1 MNEFELSY
9 RGKEDS
15 FSVIRKTEPA
25 ELEDIKTFLYGR
37 KIIQWTK
44 PYEKFVNMLF
54 FGDNLKILRN
64 LIDRKDLK
72 GKIKLI
78 YIDPPF
84 STNNI
89 YRSGSERVSTISSS
103 KEDRIAY
110 EDTYQGAEY
119 IEFLR
124 KRLIL
129 LREILADDGSI
140 YLHIDEKI
148 GHYVKI
154 IMDEIFGKENFIN
167 HISRIKCNPK
177 NFKRSAYGNI
187 KDVIL
192 FYSKTDSYIWNDSK
206 EDYTEDEINR
216 LFRKI
221 DNQGRRYTTNPIH
234 APGETKNGP
243 TGQPW
248 KGLNPQ
254 KGRHWRYHPDRLT
267 ELDEKG
273 LIEWSRN
280 GNPRIIIY
288 ADEYKKKKKKRQD
301 IWLFKDPPYPKY
313 PTEKNEE
320 LIKMII
326 QASSNPSDIVL
337 DSFAG
342 SGTTLTAAEKLNRKW
357 IGIDNSPVAIET
369 TINRI
374 LKIQHHQPFVL
385 ISETRKTQELKFL
398 AHWSHTLDTENSA

>member
-1 MNEFELSY
+1 MNELELSY
-9 RGKEDS
+9 KGKKDS
-15 FSVIRKTEPA
+15 FSVISETKPA
-25 ELEDIKTFLYGR
+25 ELEELKLFYYGR
-37 KIIQWTK
+37 EIAQGIQ
-44 PYEKFVNMLF
+44 PHEKFRNLLF
-54 FGDNLKILRN
+54 FGDNLRILKN
-64 LIDRKDLK
+64 LINRKDLK
-72 GKIKLI
+72 DKIKLI

-103 KEDRIAY
+103 KEDKIAY

-119 IEFLR
+119 IAFLT

-140 YLHIDEKI
+140 YVHIDEKI

-154 IMDEIFGKENFIN
+154 IMDEIFGIENFIN

-177 NFKRSAYGNI
+177 NFKRSAYGNT
-187 KDVIL
+187 KDMVL
-192 FYSKTDSYIWNDSK
+192 FYSKTGSYIWNESK
-206 EDYTEDEINR
+206 EDYTEADIIR
-216 LFRKI
+216 LFHKK
-221 DNQGRRYTTNPIH
+221 DDKGRRYTTNPIH

-248 KGLNPQ
+248 KGLNPPE
-254 KGRHWRYHPDRLT
+254 GRHWRYHPDRLT
-267 ELDEKG
+267 ELDEQG

-280 GNPRIIIY
+280 GNPRVIIF
-288 ADEYKKKKKKRQD
+288 AEGRKKKRQD
-301 IWLFKDPPYPKY
+301 IWLFKDPQYPKY

-320 LIKMII
+320 LLKVII
-326 QASSNPSDIVL
+326 QASSNPGDIVL

-342 SGTTLTAAEKLNRKW
+342 SGTTLTAAEKLNRGW

-369 TINRI
+369 TIKRI
-374 LKIQHHQPFVL
+374 SNIQNHQPFALMSESKKSQEL
-385 ISETRKTQELKFL
+385 ISLTLELL
-398 AHWSHTLDTENSA
+398 LSG

>member
-1 MNEFELSY
+1 MNELELSY
-9 RGKEDS
+9 KGKKDA
-15 FSVIRKTEPA
+15 FSVIRETKPA
-25 ELEDIKTFLYGR
+25 ELEEIKNFSYGR
-37 KIIQWTK
+37 EIAQGIQ
-44 PYEKFVNMLF
+44 PHEKFRNLLF
-54 FGDNLKILRN
+54 FGDNRRILKN
-64 LIDRKDLK
+64 LITRKDLK
-72 GKIKLI
+72 DKIKLI

-103 KEDRIAY
+103 KEDTIAY

-119 IEFLR
+119 IAFLT

-140 YLHIDEKI
+140 YVHIDEKI

-154 IMDEIFGKENFIN
+154 IMDEIFGIENFIN

-177 NFKRSAYGNI
+177 NFKRSAYGNV
-187 KDVIL
+187 KDIIL
-192 FYSKTDSYIWNDSK
+192 FYSKTGSYIWNDSK
-206 EDYTEDEINR
+206 EDYTEADIIR
-216 LFRKI
+216 LFRKK
-221 DNQGRRYTTNPIH
+221 DDKGRRYTTNPIH
-234 APGETKNGP
+234 APGETKKGP

-248 KGLNPQ
+248 KGLNPPE
-254 KGRHWRYHPDRLT
+254 GRHWRYHPDRLT

-273 LIEWSRN
+273 LIEWSKN
-280 GNPRIIIY
+280 GNPRVIIF
-288 ADEYKKKKKKRQD
+288 ADGRKKKRQD

-320 LIKMII
+320 LLKVII
-326 QASSNPSDIVL
+326 QASSNPGDIVL

-342 SGTTLTAAEKLNRKW
+342 SGTTLTAAEKLNRGW

-374 LKIQHHQPFVL
+374 SNIQNHQPFALMSESKKSQEL
-385 ISETRKTQELKFL
+385 ISLTRE
-398 AHWSHTLDTENSA
+398 